1 MSSEPV
7 SPAPRA
13 LGWDGG
19 IFPGLTPRAMGDH
32 PIRGLLSR
40 VSWGVAGVPA
50 RRVDDAGL
58 GGFCGRGGGRE
69 VAGRPIRG
77 GGGGG
82 EGGWAYTL

>member
-40 VSWGVAGVPA
+40 VSWGVAGV
-50 RRVDDAGL
+50 
-58 GGFCGRGGGRE
+58 RGEWMWRE
-69 VAGRPIRG
+69 SRSKTG

-82 EGGWAYTL
+82 GVGLTLFEFGCWL